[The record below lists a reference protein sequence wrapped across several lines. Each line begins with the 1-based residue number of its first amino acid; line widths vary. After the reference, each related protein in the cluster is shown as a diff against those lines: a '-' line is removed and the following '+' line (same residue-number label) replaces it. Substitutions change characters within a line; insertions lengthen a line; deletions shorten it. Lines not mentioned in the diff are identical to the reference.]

1 MKKTTY
7 KSLVLLVGLALLA
20 GGAKAQGLAALFGYS
35 TFYLPDE
42 GKSYV
47 ETYLDFDAST
57 LTFAPTDDGSYR
69 ATVEVTLVVRQGDSV
84 AYVKKYDLS
93 SPTIA
98 NPEQRNFT
106 FLDLQRFYLGNGI
119 YDLELTLRD
128 KVGATRAPTSVGGNA
143 PTVYNDKLVVYYAQD
158 KPSISSVQLMSK
170 VSPTETEN
178 ILSRG
183 GYDMLPYVNDFMP
196 AAVSS
201 LRPYFEIYNLD
212 KEVGTGNNEF
222 DVVCRVVKRETGFQ
236 VPGFA
241 SRRRHKVVGKTI
253 PILQEIDIS
262 ALPSG
267 NYELVVEVNNTSGE
281 TMLTTRVGFQ
291 RSNPQVQASGTPVD
305 VATSFAG
312 LITDEEQLNYYLKAL
327 YPISNE
333 RQKNIVNGLVEKSDL
348 QGKQTFLYEFWTE
361 RSGMKAASDWEQY
374 RKWLEY
380 VDAHYSY
387 PLTPGYRTDRGRVY
401 LQYGPP
407 DYIRDEKNFVG
418 ALRVGSGTSAQ
429 IRISGDAPDSRGH
442 IYYLPYQL
450 WRYNRIEGDDAN
462 RVFLFWDE
470 MRSGYYKLL
479 NSNARGEQLDPYW
492 EHRLSQGQLDDEVV
506 GEVGEQFNRGY

>member
-7 KSLVLLVGLALLA
+7 KSLVLLVGLVILA
-20 GGAKAQGLAALFGYS
+20 AGAKAQGLAALFGYS
-35 TFYLPDE
+35 TFYLPEE
-42 GKSYV
+42 GRPYV

-57 LTFAPTDDGSYR
+57 LQFAATADGTYR
-69 ATVEVTLVVRQGDSV
+69 ATIEVTLVVRQGDSV
-84 AYVKKYDLS
+84 AYVKKYDLN
-93 SPTIA
+93 SPAIA
-98 NPEQRNFT
+98 SPDRRRFT

-119 YDLELTLRD
+119 YDLELTLKD
-128 KVGATRAPTSVGGNA
+128 KVGGNA
-143 PTVYNDKLVVYYAQD
+143 PTVYNDKLVVYYAQG
-158 KPSISSVQLMSK
+158 KPSLSSVQLMSK

-196 AAVSS
+196 ATVTS

-212 KEVGTGNNEF
+212 KEPVKEF
-222 DVVCRVVKRETGFQ
+222 DVRCRVVKKETGFQ
-236 VPGFA
+236 VPGFETT
-241 SRRRHKVVGKTI
+241 RRHKVSGKTI
-253 PILQEIDIS
+253 PILQELDIA

-267 NYELVVEVNNTSGE
+267 NYELVVEVNTPANQSAGTPGE
-281 TMLTTRVGFQ
+281 TMLSSRVGFQ
-291 RSNPQVQASGTPVD
+291 RSNPMVQEAAAPVD

-312 LITDEEQLNYYLKAL
+312 LITDESQLNYYLKAL

-333 RQKNIVNGLVEKSDL
+333 RQKNIVDGLVEKSDL
-348 QGKQTFLYEFWTE
+348 LAKQTYLYEFWTD
-361 RSGMKAASDWEQY
+361 RSGLRAAADWEQY

-380 VDAHYSY
+380 VDEHFSY
-387 PLTPGYRTDRGRVY
+387 PPTPGYRTDRGRVY

-407 DYIRDEKNFVG
+407 DYVRDEKNFVG
-418 ALRVGSGTSAQ
+418 ALHVGSGSSAQ
-429 IRISGDAPDSRGH
+429 VMISGEGPESRGH

-450 WRYNRIEGDDAN
+450 WRYNHLEGDDAN
-462 RVFLFWDE
+462 RVFIFWDE

-479 NSNARGEQLDPYW
+479 NSNARGEHLDPYW
-492 EHRLSQGQLDDEVV
+492 EHRLSQRQLDEEVV

>member
-1 MKKTTY
+1 MKKTLFL
-7 KSLVLLVGLALLA
+7 LVLTSCFLLPASAHGLS
-20 GGAKAQGLAALFGYS
+20 ALFGYS
-35 TFYLPDE
+35 TFYLPEE
-42 GKSYV
+42 GRPYV

-57 LTFAPTDDGSYR
+57 LQFAATSDGTYR

-98 NPEQRNFT
+98 IPEQRNFT

-128 KVGATRAPTSVGGNA
+128 KVSGAK
-143 PTVYNDKLVVYYAQD
+143 PTVYNDKLVVYYAQG
-158 KPSISSVQLMSK
+158 KPSLSSVQLMSK

-178 ILSRG
+178 ILSRAG
-183 GYDMLPYVNDFMP
+183 MDMLPYVNDFMP
-196 AAVSS
+196 ATVTS

-212 KEVGTGNNEF
+212 KEPLTEF
-222 DVVCRVVKRETGFQ
+222 DVRCRIVKKETGFQ
-236 VPGFA
+236 VPGFE
-241 SRRRHKVVGKTI
+241 SIRRHKIIGQTI
-253 PILQEIDIS
+253 PVLQEIDIS
-262 ALPSG
+262 ELPSG
-267 NYELVVEVNNTSGE
+267 NYELVVEVKTTGGE
-281 TMLTTRVGFQ
+281 TMLSSRVGFQ
-291 RSNPQVQASGTPVD
+291 RSNPRIEEPIIEVG
-305 VATSFAG
+305 FAG
-312 LITDEEQLNYYLKAL
+312 LITDENQLNYYLKAL

-333 RQKNIVNGLVEKSDL
+333 HQKRIVEGLVEKSDL
-348 QGKQTFLYEFWTE
+348 LAKQMYLYEFWTD
-361 RSGMKAASDWEQY
+361 RSGLQAAADWEQY

-380 VDAHYSY
+380 VDEHFSY
-387 PLTPGYRTDRGRVY
+387 PQTPGYRTDRGRVY

-407 DYIRDEKNFVG
+407 DHIRDEKNFVG
-418 ALRVGSGTSAQ
+418 ALRVISRTSSH
-429 IRISGDAPDSRGH
+429 IMISREGPDSRGH

-450 WRYNRIEGDDAN
+450 WRYNRLEGDEPN

-470 MRSGYYKLL
+470 MRSGFYKLL